1 MKQLVKQFDPDD
13 FKNLK
18 STLRYTQAVLF
29 VAMMIITGF
38 TYKIIFLDEEWVT
51 IVPPS
56 LEEPMSISKRNPSAD
71 QLNKMGWFIS
81 ESNMTFTP
89 NTLPDQQKQV
99 LMYVYPDFY
108 GEMQK
113 KQQEA
118 LDYVVKNNI
127 SQIFERR
134 TIKYNPSNLTV
145 VYLGTIQT
153 FVGDKRLDPREVA
166 YKVQFYWNNYKLYI
180 KEAREV
186 PLNEGT
192 VAQ

>member
-13 FKNLK
+13 FNNLK

-29 VAMMIITGF
+29 VAMMIIAVF
-38 TYKIIFLDEEWVT
+38 VYKMILLDEEWVT
-51 IVPPS
+51 LIPPS

-71 QLNKMGWFIS
+71 QLDKMGWFIS

-89 NTLPDQQKQV
+89 NTLPDQQKKV
-99 LMYVYPDFY
+99 LMYVYPDYY

-118 LDYVVKNNI
+118 LEYVVKNNI

-145 VYLGTIQT
+145 VYVGTIQT

-166 YKVQFYWNNYKLYI
+166 YRVQFYWNNYKLYI